1 MLPQLPLQA
10 ELPTRGPSNQALV
23 TVVEVETV
31 VGDVL
36 TWPSLI
42 IVQACESAEA
52 ARMSLMLLV
61 QGRQK

>member
-1 MLPQLPLQA
+1 LPLQA

-23 TVVEVETV
+23 VVVEVETV
-31 VGDVL
+31 VADVV
-36 TWPSLI
+36 TWPSWI
-42 IVQACESAEA
+42 IVQACESAES